1 MKNLSEYD
9 SVTEN
14 TTPHIKTTTPYFKIF
29 TNALSDCKL
38 IIKRVSVFGE
48 REKCFFFSPYFSSQ
62 LGTISSRWQRST
74 LTQNLKKSLS
84 VVQKLV
90 IHLMNCESIYYS
102 YCSQFYALHLP
113 YKNSNEGHTWMLR
126 GKVPFC
132 VTYFMVM
139 KPLATFMHSA

>member
-48 REKCFFFSPYFSSQ
+48 REKCFFFQ
-62 LGTISSRWQRST
+62 
-74 LTQNLKKSLS
+74 SLFLE
-84 VVQKLV
+84 LV
-90 IHLMNCESIYYS
+90 RNNFVEMAKVDSDIES
-102 YCSQFYALHLP
+102 
-113 YKNSNEGHTWMLR
+113 
-126 GKVPFC
+126 
-132 VTYFMVM
+132 
-139 KPLATFMHSA
+139 